1 MLAKRIIPCLDV
13 RAGRVVKGINFINIR
28 DAGDPVEIAKAYNE
42 SGADE
47 LVFLD
52 ISATLE
58 ERGIMLDVVR
68 QVAGQVFI
76 PFTVG
81 GGIRTLEDIRLI
93 LQAGADKVSLN
104 SAAVQ
109 NPELVRQASERFGSQ
124 CIVVAI
130 DVRRNAT
137 GRFEVM
143 IAGGTRFTGLDALE
157 WATRVEALGAGEIL
171 LTSMDKDGTKS
182 GYDLEITRAIA
193 DQVSIPVIA
202 SGGAGQ
208 LSDFFDGLVQGGADA
223 VLAASLFHFGEIAI
237 PNLKRYLALRGIAI
251 RPVPGQWS
259 DLPDNWPPHMLPGT
273 IAGTAWGPGS
283 GFAVQS
289 QPVLADESLP
299 PQRLPAVP
307 RVLGGSS
314 GDTWAKLKTDAAGLV
329 PVIVREQDSQV
340 ILMLAYMN
348 ETAFRQTVHTGL
360 MHYYSRSRQKQ
371 WLKGETSGHFQ
382 QVRRIWVDC
391 DADTLLVDILQLG
404 PACHTGNHSCFY
416 RTLPQI

>member
-1 MLAKRIIPCLDV
+1 MLAKRVIPCLDV

-58 ERGIMLDVVR
+58 ERGILIDVVR
-68 QVAGQVFI
+68 QVARQVFI

-81 GGIRTLEDIRLI
+81 GGIRTLEDIRVL

-109 NPELVRQASERFGSQ
+109 NPALITQAAERFGSQ

-130 DVRRNAT
+130 DVRKNPL
-137 GRFEVM
+137 GRYEVM
-143 IAGGTRFTGLDALE
+143 IAGGTRYTGLDAIE
-157 WATRVEALGAGEIL
+157 WATRVEKLGAGEIL

-182 GYDLEITRAIA
+182 GFDLGITRMIA
-193 DQVSIPVIA
+193 DRVSIPVIA

-208 LSDFFDGLVQGGADA
+208 LSDFYDGLVSGGADA

-237 PNLKRYLALRGIAI
+237 PTLKSYLNLRGV
-251 RPVPGQWS
+251 PVR
-259 DLPDNWPPHMLPGT
+259 PPHEERLAEGQT
-273 IAGTAWGPGS
+273 LDASDAS
-283 GFAVQS
+283 GQGL
-289 QPVLADESLP
+289 VLTGHYWP
-299 PQRLPAVP
+299 
-307 RVLGGSS
+307 
-314 GDTWAKLKTDAAGLV
+314 KLKLDEHGRI
-329 PVIVREQDSQV
+329 PVIVREQLSQE

-348 ETAFRQTVHTGL
+348 QEAFEKTLATGL
-360 MHYYSRSRQKQ
+360 MHYYSRSRKKL

-382 QVRRIWVDC
+382 QLRRLAVDC
-391 DADTLLVDILQLG
+391 DADTLIADIYQIG
-404 PACHTGNHSCFY
+404 PACHTGSHSCFY
-416 RTLPQI
+416 RQINEL

>member
-1 MLAKRIIPCLDV
+1 MLAKRVIPCLDV

-58 ERGIMLDVVR
+58 ERGILIDVVR
-68 QVAGQVFI
+68 QVARQVFI

-81 GGIRTLEDIRLI
+81 GGIRTLEDIRVL

-109 NPELVRQASERFGSQ
+109 NPALITQAAERFGSQ

-130 DVRRNAT
+130 DVRKNPL
-137 GRFEVM
+137 GRYEVM
-143 IAGGTRFTGLDALE
+143 IAGGTRYTGLDAIE
-157 WATRVEALGAGEIL
+157 WATRVERLGAGEIL

-182 GYDLEITRAIA
+182 GYDLGITRAIA
-193 DQVSIPVIA
+193 DRVSIPVIA

-208 LSDFFDGLVQGGADA
+208 LSDFYDGLVSGGADA

-237 PNLKRYLALRGIAI
+237 PTLKSYLNLRGVSV
-251 RPVPGQWS
+251 R
-259 DLPDNWPPHMLPGT
+259 PPHEERLAEGQAADGSEATGKGLVLPGVF
-273 IAGTAWGPGS
+273 WP
-283 GFAVQS
+283 
-289 QPVLADESLP
+289 
-299 PQRLPAVP
+299 
-307 RVLGGSS
+307 
-314 GDTWAKLKTDAAGLV
+314 KLKLDDHGRI
-329 PVIVREQDSQV
+329 PVIVREQSSQE

-348 ETAFRQTVHTGL
+348 QEAFEKTLATGL
-360 MHYYSRSRQKQ
+360 MHYYSRSRKKL

-382 QVRRIWVDC
+382 QLRSLAVDC
-391 DADTLLVDILQLG
+391 DADTLIADIYQIG
-404 PACHTGNHSCFY
+404 PACHTGSHSCFY
-416 RTLPQI
+416 RQINEL

>member
-58 ERGIMLDVVR
+58 ERGILLDVVR
-68 QVAGQVFI
+68 QVAEQVFI

-109 NPELVRQASERFGSQ
+109 NPELVRQAAERFGSQ

-130 DVRRNAT
+130 DVRKNPL
-137 GRFEVM
+137 GRYEVM
-143 IAGGTRFTGLDALE
+143 IAGGTRYTGLDALE
-157 WATRVEALGAGEIL
+157 WASRVEKLGAGEIL

-182 GYDLEITRAIA
+182 GYDLGITRAIA
-193 DQVSIPVIA
+193 ERVAIPVIA

-208 LSDFFDGLVQGGADA
+208 LSDFYDGLVLGGADA
-223 VLAASLFHFGEIAI
+223 VLAASLFHFGEIGI
-237 PNLKRYLALRGIAI
+237 GNLKRYLALRGVSV
-251 RPVPGQWS
+251 RPAQASQASLSGPIGDRQADPVDANLRRVIEDQNENGSASAPWTLAG
-259 DLPDNWPPHMLPGT
+259 NWWP
-273 IAGTAWGPGS
+273 
-283 GFAVQS
+283 
-289 QPVLADESLP
+289 
-299 PQRLPAVP
+299 
-307 RVLGGSS
+307 
-314 GDTWAKLKTDAAGLV
+314 KLKTDASGLV
-329 PVIVREQDSQV
+329 PVIVREQSSQD

-348 ETAFRQTVHTGL
+348 RESFNKTLQTGL
-360 MHYYSRSRQKQ
+360 MHYYSRSRQKL
-371 WLKGETSGHFQ
+371 WLKGETSG
-382 QVRRIWVDC
+382 
-391 DADTLLVDILQLG
+391 
-404 PACHTGNHSCFY
+404 S
-416 RTLPQI
+416 